1 MSNLSKKIEAY
12 EAKIEAMVNR
22 TELDQFQFN
31 GAICMNIF
39 HITRLQSD
47 DPIEQQALY
56 TALIEKYRK
65 LGYIKPI
72 NTD

>member
-22 TELDQFQFN
+22 TELDQYQFN
-31 GAICMNIF
+31 GAICMNIY
-39 HITRLQSD
+39 HITLLQSD
-47 DPIEQQALY
+47 DPIEQHAIY
-56 TALIEKYRK
+56 NELITKYQN